1 MGPDT
6 RVYWSTAK
14 KFGTVFAI
22 ALSCS
27 TIALAKNSRAIFKN
41 PPAEVFE
48 ATIHVAKD
56 HGNGIAVDRED
67 QIISFT
73 VGSSLLSG
81 TDHLSVFFHG
91 LPDGCGKDN
100 PCTATKVEV
109 KADRVAAGGFWFR
122 PGSSDVY
129 TFFKRL
135 EAELKK
141 MSAAPP
147 AKLPPATKP

>member
-1 MGPDT
+1 MGPDA
-6 RVYWSTAK
+6 RSDWVAAK
-14 KFGTVFAI
+14 KVGTIFAI
-22 ALSCS
+22 VLSCS
-27 TIALAKNSRAIFKN
+27 TVALAKTSHAVFKN

-48 ATIHVAKD
+48 ATIHIAKD

-73 VGSSLLSG
+73 VGSSLVTG
-81 TDHLSVFFHG
+81 TDHLSVFFQG
-91 LPDGCGKDN
+91 LPDGCGKET

-109 KADRVAAGGFWFR
+109 KADRVSAGGFWFR
-122 PGSSDVY
+122 PGSTDVY

-141 MSAAPP
+141 MSAAPHGKTS
-147 AKLPPATKP
+147 AATKP